1 MIAGLLSSG
10 TAMNPGSSGGIHTH
24 GGLPLNGGME
34 EANTREG
41 PEFGRRHESGEVG
54 GELIVIGAR
63 VLNNI

>member
-1 MIAGLLSSG
+1 
-10 TAMNPGSSGGIHTH
+10 
-24 GGLPLNGGME
+24 ME